1 MGKFVLV
8 TRKNGRYQFDLVNR
22 NGHSILHKDG
32 YHSKASALNGI
43 ASVKKNAEND
53 NNYKRKKTK
62 DAALVFTLAAT
73 NGKVIGTSERY
84 ENPDVME
91 KIIMQVKK
99 IAPSSAID
107 DLTK

>member
-1 MGKFVLV
+1 M
-8 TRKNGRYQFDLVNR
+8 
-22 NGHSILHKDG
+22 
-32 YHSKASALNGI
+32 
-43 ASVKKNAEND
+43 
-53 NNYKRKKTK
+53 
-62 DAALVFTLAAT
+62 VFTLAAT